1 MASPQIKVTVPSS
14 KSSTV
19 TATSSELFWEV
30 CGSGKVTNTCE
41 PASCVSS
48 NVITCSAG
56 AAGSGA
62 WITCTMREA
71 AAWVSV
77 PVTFGCSDSKWPSS
91 WAWEVKSSPQSSQGK
106 VLSDCLKCSV
116 VTWCCS
122 APGKRKVAAQYKH
135 RNGCDPEGGRRHHLA
150 VEEWW
155 PRATRGEAEAGT
167 VRMRKQRQGA

>member
-1 MASPQIKVTVPSS
+1 MSNSCSRFCLARGHQQTRVSCCLESLPSGEPTEQDWILGPRALAKPQKLVLKSCASNDPR
-14 KSSTV
+14 
-19 TATSSELFWEV
+19 L
-30 CGSGKVTNTCE
+30 
-41 PASCVSS
+41 
-48 NVITCSAG
+48 
-56 AAGSGA
+56 
-62 WITCTMREA
+62 TCTMREA